1 MTIATAIQQRGS
13 GRAARAIGISFGLA
27 FAIAASAAPASAA
40 EPEGLVSLINAFRGQ
55 AQACGEQEGD
65 AVAPL
70 APNAALDLEPATSG
84 AQLQQRLQASGYRPA
99 KLQAISISGPTSTQA
114 AMSAL
119 RQRYCEPLRS
129 QDYAEIG
136 VARQGN
142 TWQILL
148 AKPLLPP
155 DLGDWREVGRSI
167 LQHVNAARGEPRQCG
182 DQAFEAAS
190 ELDWSD
196 TLAEAALA
204 HSQDMARRDYFS
216 HRAPNGEQAG
226 DRARQAGYRWSR
238 VGENIAAGQGSAEQV
253 VAGWLAS
260 PGHCANIMNAAFT
273 EMGAAY
279 ATNEDSAAGS
289 YWTQVFGTPR

>member
-1 MTIATAIQQRGS
+1 MTIATAIRRSGAAAAGS
-13 GRAARAIGISFGLA
+13 ALGLA
-27 FAIAASAAPASAA
+27 LTLIPMSAHAAPADD
-40 EPEGLVSLINAFRGQ
+40 LVSQINAFRGEE
-55 AQACGEQEGD
+55 ASCSGEEGK

-70 APNAALDLEPATSG
+70 APNASLDLKPATTG

-99 KLQAISISGPTSTQA
+99 KLQAISISGPASVQA

-136 VARQGN
+136 VAHEGN

-155 DLGDWREVGRSI
+155 DLGDWKTVGQSI
-167 LQHVNAARGEPRQCG
+167 LERVNAARSQPRRCG
-182 DQAFEAAS
+182 DQAFEAAPA
-190 ELDWSD
+190 LGWSD
-196 TLAEAALA
+196 TLADAALA

-260 PGHCANIMNAAFT
+260 PGHCANIMNADFT

-279 ATNEDSAAGS
+279 ATDKASTAGS
-289 YWTQVFGTPR
+289 YWTQVFATPR